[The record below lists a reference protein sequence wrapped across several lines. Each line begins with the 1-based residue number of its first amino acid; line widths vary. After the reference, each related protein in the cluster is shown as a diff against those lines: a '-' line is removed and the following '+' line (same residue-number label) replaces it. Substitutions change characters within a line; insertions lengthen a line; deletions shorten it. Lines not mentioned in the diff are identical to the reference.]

1 MKLASVFLSLLLST
15 SAMAT
20 VNCDIY
26 LVMSDVDGRQ
36 DLTEKVLNQFENK
49 GYRISRVEK
58 PSDIQD
64 QGKISYMSVFS
75 DIHPLIGART
85 TIDLVDLYVEE
96 STVTS
101 KTQSKIAISK
111 KPLFGS
117 AEKSVLRAVEKSIP
131 SCLQ

>member
-1 MKLASVFLSLLLST
+1 MKLSTLFLALALST
-15 SAMAT
+15 SAAAS

-26 LVMSDVDGRQ
+26 LVASDVDGRH
-36 DLTEKVLNQFENK
+36 DLTEKVLSQFEAK
-49 GYRISRVEK
+49 GYRISRIEK

-64 QGKISYMSVFS
+64 QGKVSYMSVFS

-96 STVTS
+96 NTVTS

-117 AEKSVLRAVEKSIP
+117 AAKSVLKAVEKSIP